1 MLKQVII
8 IFCRYPE
15 SGQTKTRLIP
25 VLGADKAAFLS
36 KKMTEFTVN
45 QVRKIPN
52 INYQVHFTG
61 GNIDLMK
68 KWLGNDVIYREQKGD
83 NLGDRMS
90 NAIEINMHNY
100 VDGVIIIGT
109 DCPDLTC
116 DIMEEGLM
124 KLLHNDLVLG
134 KAKDGGYYLIGMANF
149 YPQLFEGISWST
161 SEVLE
166 QTIKI
171 AKSLN
176 LTVDFLPTL
185 SDVDNPE
192 DLWLY
197 PMNIIDEKTRE

>member
-1 MLKQVII
+1 MLKQLII

-15 SGQTKTRLIP
+15 SGQTKTRLIR

-36 KKMTEFTVN
+36 KKMTEFTIN
-45 QVRKIPN
+45 EVRKIPN
-52 INYQVHFTG
+52 INYQVYFTG
-61 GNIDLMK
+61 GNINLMK
-68 KWLGNDVIYREQKGD
+68 KWLGNDVIYQEQIEGD
-83 NLGDRMS
+83 LGDRMS
-90 NAIEINMHNY
+90 NAIESNMNKY
-100 VDGVIIIGT
+100 PDGVMIIGT

-134 KAKDGGYYLIGMANF
+134 KAKDGGYYLMGMANF

-161 SEVLE
+161 SKVLE
-166 QTIKI
+166 QSLKI

-176 LTVDFLPTL
+176 LSVDFLPTL
-185 SDVDNPE
+185 SDIDNPE

-197 PMNIIDEKTRE
+197 PINIIDEKNRE